1 MSSRMNSEAAAR
13 AYRLRKSYKLL
24 EDVRSSPF
32 SVDSCDALTRH
43 LIAEH
48 DFDLLEAIIE
58 PLGAEYL
65 PRSGHHRQSNEEI
78 FKNATAAAAA
88 LGKVS
93 TFFRALVHTTPREAV
108 TGCTRDYL
116 FVFLT
121 TRWRLGGA
129 FWMTWILSKAP
140 KLVVEADLMPACT
153 DLLLSIGDNKAT
165 KETYE
170 IKEEIALMNHTIDVL
185 FVMLERKDERGRYW
199 QICREPTNPCLLMK
213 ALRNAFD
220 TEARCEAIQARIL
233 HPSNRPAKRSDIAA
247 LVDRGPLFV
256 TGVSGERLAGAAKSL
271 RLLIYSLAD
280 LGTNAALWNEFLRQD
295 MLAKHS
301 LALRTLIESAQKED
315 FTDKQFWASVST
327 STARLLTAVLDL
339 ASDPAECLAQ
349 MFNAGL
355 LYCVVHC
362 LPYGSWKVVNGCDLP
377 LRRMVPYFYIR
388 NVFEAARERG
398 DAEAF
403 LQRQGLPAKV
413 ETMCL
418 EVDVAIRASSYVYGE
433 SQKNKCIALCSNIN
447 HRSHE
452 PSAND
457 SPIRGM
463 KTCGRCRAVTYCSPA
478 CQEEDWHALHF
489 RECRRLSERSPYTN
503 RHARV
508 TLNSFQ
514 ANRDQLAHLE
524 YALNTSYSNAVAQ
537 GIRRKPGRPWDEGV
551 SCFLVDLASTSPEVS
566 PSQTQ
571 RALADG
577 LVQKHDFTYLDLE
590 LQPRILRCIEEAEGR
605 ANDGAFIVEATFPRD
620 QDTWFY
626 IFASVQNIP
635 DPLQRMRRKIANSVI
650 RIGVPNASYMGDM
663 VINNNLEH

>member
-1 MSSRMNSEAAAR
+1 
-13 AYRLRKSYKLL
+13 
-24 EDVRSSPF
+24 
-32 SVDSCDALTRH
+32 
-43 LIAEH
+43 
-48 DFDLLEAIIE
+48 
-58 PLGAEYL
+58 
-65 PRSGHHRQSNEEI
+65 
-78 FKNATAAAAA
+78 
-88 LGKVS
+88 
-93 TFFRALVHTTPREAV
+93 
-108 TGCTRDYL
+108 
-116 FVFLT
+116 
-121 TRWRLGGA
+121 
-129 FWMTWILSKAP
+129 
-140 KLVVEADLMPACT
+140 
-153 DLLLSIGDNKAT
+153 
-165 KETYE
+165 
-170 IKEEIALMNHTIDVL
+170 
-185 FVMLERKDERGRYW
+185 
-199 QICREPTNPCLLMK
+199 
-213 ALRNAFD
+213 
-220 TEARCEAIQARIL
+220 
-233 HPSNRPAKRSDIAA
+233 
-247 LVDRGPLFV
+247 
-256 TGVSGERLAGAAKSL
+256 
-271 RLLIYSLAD
+271 
-280 LGTNAALWNEFLRQD
+280 

-327 STARLLTAVLDL
+327 STARLLAAVLDL

-349 MFNAGL
+349 MFNAGM

-362 LPYGSWKVVNGCDLP
+362 LPYGVWKVVNECDFF

-388 NVFEAARERG
+388 NVFEAARKRG

-403 LQRQGLPAKV
+403 LQRRGLPAKV

-433 SQKNKCIALCSNIN
+433 SQKNEYIALCSNIN

-551 SCFLVDLASTSPEVS
+551 SCFLVDLASISPEVS

-571 RALADG
+571 RALAHG
-577 LVQKHDFTYLDLE
+577 LIEKHDFTYLDLE

-605 ANDGAFIVEATFPRD
+605 ATDGAFVVEATFPRD

-626 IFASVQNIP
+626 IFANVQNIP
-635 DPLQRMRRKIANSVI
+635 DPLQGMRRKIANSVI

-663 VINNNLEH
+663 VISNISEHRIC